1 MPTPMVGD
9 ERNEHVPPTTNQ
21 LDGDKKTNQEEKEN
35 VIKKKRKKTS
45 SVWKDF
51 DEVEIVGAGKKE
63 ICKYWKVRLSIGGPR
78 DNTSHLRRH
87 SEKCNERRL
96 HVAKEK
102 NQFVIPFKPYNP
114 SNPFLIPGVK
124 YSNERMREIIATN
137 VIVHEYLFGIVEAE
151 VWMWALQ
158 YGNPDF
164 QKALFV
170 EATLINV
177 ADAIFKCLKTW
188 EIEEKVFS
196 VSVANASYN
205 DSCLKNLKENL
216 SLSTKLVMNEDL
228 IHVRCRAHI
237 LNLLVRDELEV
248 WRVKQVIDN
257 A

>member
-1 MPTPMVGD
+1 MVGD

-164 QKALFV
+164 QK
-170 EATLINV
+170 
-177 ADAIFKCLKTW
+177 CLKTW